1 MCQPLSSFLYC
12 LQLHKCIICYFH
24 DLKSILND
32 HSFKKYIS
40 PVIFIDLKY
49 AIIKNVYLSQLVAL
63 EIYAIMKTVYC
74 SNWLPCSSN

>member
-1 MCQPLSSFLYC
+1 MCQPLSSFLCC

-40 PVIFIDLKY
+40 PVVFIDLKY
-49 AIIKNVYLSQLVAL
+49 AIIKKCLFVSTGCLGNICYNENSVLFQLVA
-63 EIYAIMKTVYC
+63 M
-74 SNWLPCSSN
+74 